1 MISFLEISD
10 NHFDMKSELNWTVCY
25 VIWFLI
31 SSQTRDET
39 VRPSTRMRTE
49 REKWKRGA
57 GGGGGRT
64 NRKARRE
71 ADTQWTTME
80 RRSKFSSQESDL
92 ELERRAREK
101 QEASGGKKTLT
112 LHRDSVSGSSVLVTA
127 AVAAPPEEAGEDVG
141 EGVWC
146 GGSGFVLNGV
156 VLTSATWLTGV
167 LRLRAAHSHDHRPDS
182 IPTGVEWELI
192 NQDTAFHV
200 VETKPDHKRTTEEPR
215 ATMSGPKVTTTNL
228 PSATTNRPN
237 MTTTNRPKSATKAPK
252 ATTKRPAPNTGTT
265 HERWSSSG
273 LSVVGARVVSVLL
286 LEGVYG
292 CLVGQMETL
301 AQWRCEMERC
311 AGGRGEGGG
320 GELVSIQSLLLPL
333 SCVVVFAVESLPRP
347 SLFRLPRSVS
357 LTGISYHV

>member
-1 MISFLEISD
+1 
-10 NHFDMKSELNWTVCY
+10 
-25 VIWFLI
+25 
-31 SSQTRDET
+31 
-39 VRPSTRMRTE
+39 MRTDS
-49 REKWKRGA
+49 REKRKRGV
-57 GGGGGRT
+57 GVRT
-64 NRKARRE
+64 RSSNKAN
-71 ADTQWTTME
+71 TQWTTME
-80 RRSKFSSQESDL
+80 TRRKFRLQESEL
-92 ELERRAREK
+92 ESERRAREK

-112 LHRDSVSGSSVLVTA
+112 LHGHPDSQGLGTVSGSSVLVTA
-127 AVAAPPEEAGEDVG
+127 AAAPSLQPEEAGEDG
-141 EGVWC
+141 GKGVWC

-167 LRLRAAHSHDHRPDS
+167 LRLRAAHFHDHRPDS
-182 IPTGVEWELI
+182 IPTGVEWELVYP
-192 NQDTAFHV
+192 DTAFHV
-200 VETKPDHKRTTEEPR
+200 VYETKPDHKRTTEGPR

-237 MTTTNRPKSATKAPK
+237 MTTTSRPKSTNKGPK
-252 ATTKRPAPNTGTT
+252 ATAKRPAPTTAGVIGTT

-301 AQWRCEMERC
+301 AQWRCEMESVC
-311 AGGRGEGGG
+311 VGGRGEGGG

-333 SCVVVFAVESLPRP
+333 SCVVVLAVEGLPHP

-357 LTGISYHV
+357 LTGITFYLTWVIQ